1 MIKLIPRRK
10 YAVLISVFFVVCW
23 GGTTMAQ
30 IPNTRDSLVLYLK
43 SAPKD
48 SNYVWA
54 LNRYAN
60 KLLNETAEYDK
71 ADSILKIAEPLA
83 LKYNYPLGKY
93 ANTRIRATMYYYKTD
108 YAKALAYFQ
117 QAVQE
122 AERLQ
127 LPGNTIYEA
136 YSNVITLYNTLGNY
150 DEVLKMSFKCLE
162 IQEKYKL
169 KPYSSIYAAIGDAL
183 KALKRPQEALA
194 YTRKATFI
202 DTENKNWRNAAI
214 HHNLLGNI
222 YDDLSQPKEAL
233 KNYQLALS
241 LARKGEFL
249 RGQTDYLVNIGRM
262 YQQLKQPKEAIRYI
276 EQSLQLAQR
285 LEALTSVAV
294 AKSNLAAVY
303 REIDQPE
310 RAEAYLKEA
319 LEIAKKQNDPNS
331 IAQYQKNLSDL
342 YVENQSFKK
351 AYQSLLESTALNDST
366 QKGATQQQLQ
376 ELIAKYEAKTKE
388 QQIRLLQQDAQ
399 LKDQELLQNRLW
411 LIGGGLALL
420 LALLSIVF
428 VINRGKYR
436 RLQEALQLRNKLA
449 ADLHDEIGSTL
460 SSISLM
466 SGLTQKQLATNQPQ
480 KAEQMV
486 SKISADARQM
496 LESMDD
502 IVWTINPSNDSMQH
516 LFTRLR
522 EYAKPLAE
530 SKDVEFDL
538 VIDKEIESLSLPLQ
552 VRQNV
557 YLIVKEALNNAFKYS
572 QASLIKVEFKGQSG
586 SWKAMVLDN
595 GVGFDVEA
603 VNSRNG
609 LKNMKK
615 RAEQIGGTLV
625 IESVLQKGSAV
636 RLNFKN

>member
-1 MIKLIPRRK
+1 MKLVMKLALYLLLLFSLSTI
-10 YAVLISVFFVVCW
+10 
-23 GGTTMAQ
+23 AQ

-43 SAPKD
+43 NPPRD

-54 LNRYAN
+54 LNRYAS
-60 KLLNETAEYDK
+60 KLLNETDEYEK

-93 ANTRIRATMYYYKTD
+93 ANTRIRATMYYYQTD
-108 YAKALAYFQ
+108 YVKALRYFQ
-117 QAVQE
+117 QALEE
-122 AERLQ
+122 AERFPLSSVV
-127 LPGNTIYEA
+127 IYEA
-136 YSNVITLYNTLGNY
+136 YSNVITLQNNLTNY
-150 DEVLKMSFKCLE
+150 EDALKTAFKCLE
-162 IQEKYKL
+162 MQEKYKL

-194 YTRKATFI
+194 YARKATLI

-222 YDDLSQPKEAL
+222 YDDLGRLKEAL

-241 LARKGEFL
+241 LARKADFL
-249 RGQTDYLVNIGRM
+249 RGQTDYLANIGRM

-319 LEIAKKQNDPNS
+319 LEIAKKQNDAGS
-331 IAQYQKNLSDL
+331 IATYQQDLSDL
-342 YVENQSFKK
+342 YAENNSFKK
-351 AYQSLLESTALNDST
+351 AYQSLLQSTALSDST
-366 QKGATQQQLQ
+366 QKGATEQQLQ

-388 QQIRLLQQDAQ
+388 QQIRLLQQDAK
-399 LKDQELLQNRLW
+399 LKDQALLQNRLW

-420 LALLSIVF
+420 LALVSIVF
-428 VINRGKYR
+428 VINRAKYR
-436 RLQEALQLRNKLA
+436 RLQEALQLRNKIA

-502 IVWTINPSNDSMQH
+502 IVWTINPRNDSMQH

-530 SKDVEFDL
+530 SKDIAFDF
-538 VIDKEIESLSLPLQ
+538 VIDNEVESLSLPLQ

-557 YLIVKEALNNAFKYS
+557 YLVVKEALNNAFKYS
-572 QASLIKVEFKGQSG
+572 QASKIKVEFSGQSG
-586 SWKAMVLDN
+586 NWRASVLDN
-595 GVGFDVEA
+595 GVGFDVES

-615 RAEQIGGTLV
+615 RAEEIGGTLV

-636 RLNFKN
+636 CLNFKN

>member
-1 MIKLIPRRK
+1 MKTL
-10 YAVLISVFFVVCW
+10 YVLIGCFW
-23 GGTTMAQ
+23 GLSITAVAQ
-30 IPNTRDSLVLYLK
+30 KRTVPQSTDSLIQFLTTSPKDTLYLQ
-43 SAPKD
+43 
-48 SNYVWA
+48 A
-54 LNRYAN
+54 LREYAWN
-60 KLLNETAEYDK
+60 KLEASEYAAGDSLAKVLLTLAQQLKNKKGEFDSYDLRGRSAYVQGKYSEALDFYKKTLQLTKSSSLGFASQQRALTNVGMILHLMGNNEEGLKYVLESIKIFERERLPKLSGSSPYDIAAAIYHLQGKDEIALTYFQQSLAIKIKENNVRGIAVTNNRIGSLLAEQKEYQRALSYLQK
-71 ADSILKIAEPLA
+71 ADSYAQQVNYEAIMVDIAINLSSVYRGLNKPKEDLAA
-83 LKYNYPLGKY
+83 LK
-93 ANTRIRATMYYYKTD
+93 
-108 YAKALAYFQ
+108 
-117 QAVQE
+117 
-122 AERLQ
+122 
-127 LPGNTIYEA
+127 
-136 YSNVITLYNTLGNY
+136 
-150 DEVLKMSFKCLE
+150 
-162 IQEKYKL
+162 
-169 KPYSSIYAAIGDAL
+169 
-183 KALKRPQEALA
+183 
-194 YTRKATFI
+194 
-202 DTENKNWRNAAI
+202 
-214 HHNLLGNI
+214 
-222 YDDLSQPKEAL
+222 
-233 KNYQLALS
+233 
-241 LARKGEFL
+241 KGE
-249 RGQTDYLVNIGRM
+249 
-262 YQQLKQPKEAIRYI
+262 
-276 EQSLQLAQR
+276 
-285 LEALTSVAV
+285 
-294 AKSNLAAVY
+294 
-303 REIDQPE
+303 
-310 RAEAYLKEA
+310 
-319 LEIAKKQNDPNS
+319 EIAKKLNLVHHLGAIYGNLGQYYQSQKQYEKSETYLKDALAIFKEIGSLEYQGYIYQALREMFVEKGDYKRAYENQKV
-331 IAQYQKNLSDL
+331 AQKLSD
-342 YVENQSFKK
+342 
-351 AYQSLLESTALNDST
+351 SLFS
-366 QKGATQQQLQ
+366 QQQKKRMD
-376 ELIAKYEAKTKE
+376 ELSMKFETERKE
-388 QQIRLLQQDAQ
+388 QQIKLLQ
-399 LKDQELLQNRLW
+399 KESELQSQQNRLW